1 MAAAADRRIGVA
13 ERTAPKPIK
22 DNARGAPLRLAISD
36 KKTRVAAVSRR
47 KACTFPSL
55 ARLSQLDPDLGNFA
69 DGLNGNWLIGLV
81 RSRKNSGKA
90 AAVPTK

>member
-1 MAAAADRRIGVA
+1 MIKPAAGYR
-13 ERTAPKPIK
+13 P
-22 DNARGAPLRLAISD
+22 
-36 KKTRVAAVSRR
+36 
-47 KACTFPSL
+47 L

>member
-1 MAAAADRRIGVA
+1 MNTWSGKLCAHIHGLF
-13 ERTAPKPIK
+13 PI
-22 DNARGAPLRLAISD
+22 D
-36 KKTRVAAVSRR
+36 KVLPFITL
-47 KACTFPSL
+47 T
-55 ARLSQLDPDLGNFA
+55 RLSQLDPDLGNFA

>member
-1 MAAAADRRIGVA
+1 MPFFAASEVPPRP
-13 ERTAPKPIK
+13 ESMK
-22 DNARGAPLRLAISD
+22 
-36 KKTRVAAVSRR
+36 
-47 KACTFPSL
+47 FPVFSLL
-55 ARLSQLDPDLGNFA
+55 ARISQLDPDLGNFA

>member
-1 MAAAADRRIGVA
+1 VDAKLINAESGTLLWA
-13 ERTAPKPIK
+13 ERFDRDTGDFLELQDEMTSRIA
-22 DNARGAPLRLAISD
+22 
-36 KKTRVAAVSRR
+36 VAL
-47 KACTFPSL
+47 T
-55 ARLSQLDPDLGNFA
+55 RLSQLDPDLGNFA

>member
-1 MAAAADRRIGVA
+1 
-13 ERTAPKPIK
+13 
-22 DNARGAPLRLAISD
+22 LRPGLLL
-36 KKTRVAAVSRR
+36 T
-47 KACTFPSL
+47 
-55 ARLSQLDPDLGNFA
+55 RLSQLDPDLGNFA

>member
-1 MAAAADRRIGVA
+1 VRRPISNCAMAALASLGFP
-13 ERTAPKPIK
+13 AP
-22 DNARGAPLRLAISD
+22 R
-36 KKTRVAAVSRR
+36 
-47 KACTFPSL
+47 L

>member
-1 MAAAADRRIGVA
+1 MAKLPTLA
-13 ERTAPKPIK
+13 TSP
-22 DNARGAPLRLAISD
+22 GAP
-36 KKTRVAAVSRR
+36 
-47 KACTFPSL
+47 L

-69 DGLNGNWLIGLV
+69 DGLNGNWLIGLA